1 MMSKKMKKPVYEV
14 NPHTMIILPLKT
26 KSGVQSEVFELN
38 DHRISSF
45 TPLFLI
51 KTSCQYFGSSYEGR
65 REGTRFLTGVTHKP
79 PIMIDPVSFTYAF
92 PTTSAGRDD
101 CIWIF
106 PQHISEYYD
115 SNYNCTT
122 IRFNNKQKI
131 KISVSFATFNNQ
143 MARVSMLHMKFSQK
157 MRAVETEYPY
167 SNLLFPPVS
176 LAAESREPY
185 NTKEVSDTNDNF
197 VDFSYPEMSKQ
208 KKNKENKEE

>member
-1 MMSKKMKKPVYEV
+1 MSKKMKMPVYEV

-26 KSGVQSEVFELN
+26 KSGVQSEIFELN

-65 REGTRFLTGVTHKP
+65 KEGTRFLTGVTHKP
-79 PIMIDPVSFTYAF
+79 PIMIDPSSFTYAF

-122 IRFNNKQKI
+122 ILFNNKQKI
-131 KISVSFATFNNQ
+131 KLSVSFATFNNQ

-157 MRAVETEYPY
+157 MRSVESEYPY
-167 SNLLFPPVS
+167 SNLLFPPIS
-176 LAAESREPY
+176 LTAESREPY
-185 NTKEVSDTNDNF
+185 TISEVREANDHF
-197 VDFSYPEMSKQ
+197 LDFSLSSDENQ
-208 KKNKENKEE
+208 KKKTKDEEEK

>member
-1 MMSKKMKKPVYEV
+1 MSKKMKTPVYEV

-26 KSGVQSEVFELN
+26 KTGVHSEIFELN

-51 KTSCQYFGSSYEGR
+51 KTSCQYFGSSYDGR
-65 REGTRFLTGVTHKP
+65 REGTRYLTGVTHKP
-79 PIMIDPVSFTYAF
+79 PIMVDPASTMYAF

-115 SNYNCTT
+115 SHYNCTT

-131 KISVSFATFNNQ
+131 KISVSFSTFNNQ

-157 MRAVETEYPY
+157 MRSMETEYPY
-167 SNLLFPPVS
+167 SNLLFPPTP
-176 LAAESREPY
+176 LAAENRAPY
-185 NTKEVSDTNDNF
+185 NIGEVEDSDDDLL
-197 VDFSYPEMSKQ
+197 DFSQIEKDPRN
-208 KKNKENKEE
+208 KKDK

>member
-1 MMSKKMKKPVYEV
+1 MQKKMKTPVYEI

-26 KSGVQSEVFELN
+26 KTGINSEVFELN
-38 DHRISSF
+38 DHRITSF

-51 KTSCQYFGSSYEGR
+51 KTSCQFFGSSYEGR
-65 REGTRFLTGVTHKP
+65 KDGTRFLTGVTHKP

-101 CIWIF
+101 CIWVF

-122 IRFNNKQKI
+122 IRFTNNQKI
-131 KISVSFATFNNQ
+131 KISVSFSTFNNQ

-157 MRAVETEYPY
+157 MRNVENEYPY
-167 SNLLFPPVS
+167 SNLLFPPTS
-176 LAAESREPY
+176 LTAENRAPY
-185 NTKEVSDTNDNF
+185 ILSDVKESNNKF
-197 VDFSYPEMSKQ
+197 LDFSFSDENN
-208 KKNKENKEE
+208 KKKKHKDEEE